1 MYLPAHF
8 KEHRAPVLH
17 DLIRAHPLA
26 VLVTLDANGLV
37 ANHIPMELDAEAGA
51 LGTLRGHVARA
62 NPVWKSHRPEVEAM
76 AVFQGPDDYITPQYY
91 ATKAATGKV
100 VPTWNYATV
109 HAYGP
114 LRAIEDAA
122 WLRGFVEQLTDR
134 HEAELPQV
142 PGGVPWKVSDAPED
156 FIAGQLKA
164 IVGIEIPLTRI
175 EGKWKVSQN
184 RPSEDRAGVVAG
196 LVKAGGPSRH
206 AMAELVRDR
215 GRDRG

>member
-1 MYLPAHF
+1 MYIPASNA
-8 KEHRAPVLH
+8 EHRPGAMF
-17 DLIRAHPLA
+17 DYMAAHPLA
-26 VLVTLDANGLV
+26 TLVTSSGEGMIATHLPLLV
-37 ANHIPMELDAEAGA
+37 DRTRGA
-51 LGTLRGHVARA
+51 HGTLAGHIARA
-62 NPVWKSHRPEVEAM
+62 NPQQRQARDGDEAL
-76 AVFQGPDDYITPQYY
+76 VIFSGHDTYITPAFYPS
-91 ATKAATGKV
+91 KARDGKV

-122 WLRGFVEQLTDR
+122 WLRRFVEQLTDR
-134 HEAELPQV
+134 HEAELPQA
-142 PGGVPWKVSDAPED
+142 PGGVPWKVGDAPEG
-156 FIAGQLKA
+156 FIDGLLKA